1 MLVTFRFKFFDQ
13 KSKTKSIVCS
23 FFFYS
28 IFVVVASFIA
38 CLVWSKLYDCFVYSF
53 QVQDETIWILWTED
67 RTVIGKDFQQ
77 AHLYLV
83 NLCVLKWVLFDR
95 ELLLFSVHGELN
107 INLENKV
114 YNLTISKWTATTF
127 SFVLC

>member
-1 MLVTFRFKFFDQ
+1 MLVTFRFKFL
-13 KSKTKSIVCS
+13 TKSVRQKYCMHR

-28 IFVVVASFIA
+28 QFVVFASFIA
-38 CLVWSKLYDCFVYSF
+38 SLVWSKLYDCFVHSF

-114 YNLTISKWTATTF
+114 YNLTISKWTATTS
-127 SFVLC
+127 SFVLW